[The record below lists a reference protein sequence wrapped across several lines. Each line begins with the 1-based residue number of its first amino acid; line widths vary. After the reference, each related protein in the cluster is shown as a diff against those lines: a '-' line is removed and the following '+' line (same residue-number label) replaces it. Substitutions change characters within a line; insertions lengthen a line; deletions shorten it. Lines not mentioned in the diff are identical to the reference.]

1 MVSGVELIM
10 MVQTILM
17 LELSVDSLDTI
28 RMVRY

>member
-1 MVSGVELIM
+1 MVSGVELII
-10 MVQTILM
+10 MVQPILM